1 MVIFF
6 KVNRNIKSMDR
17 RQTVENRI
25 KHTKQKKEEH
35 NRAAGSDPL
44 YATICP
50 ICDEGLDR
58 TYPHDKELP
67 KYIPFDLQDHLK
79 NEHLK
84 VHLASF
90 LCQEVAYLRFWDNH
104 HAWNSINQGK

>member
-35 NRAAGSDPL
+35 NRVQAL
-44 YATICP
+44 THCMRLFVQFATKDSTELIHMTKNCRS
-50 ICDEGLDR
+50 IFHLTFR
-58 TYPHDKELP
+58 TT
-67 KYIPFDLQDHLK
+67 
-79 NEHLK
+79 
-84 VHLASF
+84 
-90 LCQEVAYLRFWDNH
+90 
-104 HAWNSINQGK
+104 